1 MPCAAPVTKATCPL
15 CVPIEVFITCI
26 FQILMKL
33 IDPSEPNGSDVSG
46 RANIQQTEVNRE
58 IARAFDN
65 LPNFGFCAGIIARIE
80 QDALA

>member
-1 MPCAAPVTKATCPL
+1 
-15 CVPIEVFITCI
+15 
-26 FQILMKL
+26 MKL

-58 IARAFDN
+58 IARALDH